1 MDIDVNISLDKI
13 ANWLKANKLTM
24 NVKKANLL
32 VFDSRKTARK
42 NLLLSYLLTMRNL
55 NKKILQNI

>member
-1 MDIDVNISLDKI
+1 MEIDVNISLDNI

-24 NVKKANLL
+24 NVKKTNLL